1 MKQKKM
7 AKIIFK
13 GCGVSLITP
22 QWLVLGDLQSPELD
36 IFQLLGFES
45 VAAGGTGS

>member
-7 AKIIFK
+7 PKIRLK

-22 QWLVLGDLQSPELD
+22 QWLVFEDLMDLWN
-36 IFQLLGFES
+36 LTGFES
-45 VAAGGTGS
+45 AAAGGTGS